1 MTTPRAPRLSAAM
14 IAEFRSV
21 ATTGLFLLAVFY
33 TLHLGQDFFL
43 PIVLALV
50 LSLLLRPLVRGLQ
63 RLRIPASAGALLLV
77 ISLIGGTGAAV
88 YQLWEPAADWVAR
101 APQDLKRLDTRL
113 RRLLR
118 SVEQVSQTAAQV
130 DQITAVGG
138 SDTPQVELKRPSLSQ
153 VVLGSAWHVLA
164 RGLIVLVLL
173 YFFLASGDQ
182 FLKKLPRILPAE
194 EAEQVLASVAETER
208 QISTYLLSVSLI
220 NLGLGAL
227 TALVVGLLGMPT
239 PLLLGAVAAVLNFV
253 PYLGPAVMA
262 TLLAMVALLSFPEAR
277 QAIPAP
283 LAYLGLHTLEANF
296 VTPHLL
302 GRRLPLN
309 PTAIFVGFLFWWWIW
324 GVVGALL
331 AVPLMVVIKV
341 VCDRTE
347 ALAGVG
353 ELLDR

>member
-1 MTTPRAPRLSAAM
+1 MTTPRAPRLSAAI

-63 RLRIPASAGALLLV
+63 RLRIPASMGALLLV
-77 ISLIGGTGAAV
+77 VTLVGGAGFAA

-101 APQDLKRLDTRL
+101 APQDLKRLDTRV

-130 DQITAVGG
+130 DQIAAGG
-138 SDTPQVELKRPSLSQ
+138 SDTPQVEIKRPSLSQ

-182 FLKKLPRILPAE
+182 FLKKLPRILPPDQADE
-194 EAEQVLASVAETER
+194 VLASVAETER

-227 TALVVGLLGMPT
+227 TALVMGLLGMPT
-239 PLLLGAVAAVLNFV
+239 PVLLGAVAAVLNFV

-262 TLLAMVALLSFPEAR
+262 TLLAMVALLSFPDAG

-283 LAYLGLHTLEANF
+283 LAYLGLHTVEANF

-347 ALAGVG
+347 ELAGVG